1 MATLAIVNKNIF
13 VKIAAVILLATITL
27 PIRVV
32 IPKLMNRLEKSTIT
46 EAKGIRDGMPF
57 MAQQRQKLKV

>member
-32 IPKLMNRLEKSTIT
+32 IPKLMSRFGE
-46 EAKGIRDGMPF
+46 
-57 MAQQRQKLKV
+57 